1 MSNLSIAKLE
11 TLLSSND
18 FSIRHRYHIHN
29 YLAYITAISPM
40 GDNIIVSIPSDY
52 RIKVREAQNCWK
64 IRPLSIRDDEEDPLL
79 AFTGAQKDSQIE
91 NTYDEIDLHI
101 ENSVG
106 MDKSANIISTLDESY
121 KRRISLRDL
130 ERSEVL
136 TIKKIYRQLRRFRYC
151 TQSLRYKLAI
161 GYSNY
166 IFILERDASVEA
178 YDIKG
183 IDHTSRDKNK
193 RLYFLVDLEL
203 FFEKI
208 ETRGL
213 NLDLRNIRDSFYKIL
228 NKTQEKH
235 LVTLDQVVSKGNIL
249 EAKAKLINKQKNDN
263 TEMLKKFSVFY
274 EKTEN
279 KVLELEK
286 QLKELDEKK
295 PGISDSNVL
304 MAKNKIS
311 MEIKNIK
318 DSQKE
323 GMQNYI
329 KIKEKNDNL
338 FLSSDEAIFDNI
350 ILAHAI
356 FKNLSMLNTDIAK

>member
-1 MSNLSIAKLE
+1 MSNLSLTKLE
-11 TLLSSND
+11 DLLSLNN
-18 FSIRHRYHIHN
+18 FSIQAKYHIHG
-29 YLAYITAISPM
+29 YLAYITSISPM

-52 RIKVREAQNCWK
+52 KIKVREAQNSWK
-64 IRPLSIRDDEEDPLL
+64 IRPLSIREDEDPLL

-151 TQSLRYKLAI
+151 TSSLRYKLAI

-166 IFILERDASVEA
+166 IFILERDSSVEA

-183 IDHTSRDKNK
+183 INNTDKNRK
-193 RLYFLVDLEL
+193 LFFLVDLEL

-208 ETRGL
+208 ESKGL
-213 NLDLRNIRDSFYKIL
+213 NVDLRNIRDSFYKIL

-249 EAKAKLINKQKNDN
+249 EAKAKLINKQKNVN
-263 TEMLKKFSVFY
+263 TDMLKKFSSFY

-279 KVLELEK
+279 KLNDLEK
-286 QLKELDEKK
+286 QLKELEEKK
-295 PGISDSNVL
+295 SGLSDSNLL
-304 MAKNKIS
+304 MTKNKIQ

-318 DSQKE
+318 DSQNE

-356 FKNLSMLNTDIAK
+356 FKNLSILNTDMNK